1 MRNAVWVLVTVV
13 LLLGLPFVG
22 LANHNNAEESGPGF
36 GFGGLLIGLFT
47 IELGSE
53 SEADTVNGILAANG
67 YAPLPDQMITF
78 GGGGGGG
85 VIGGFSFGGS
95 GWGGSFTSIREG
107 KKAELSLGF
116 GGMDIAYVVG
126 GNERSLLLI
135 GAVLGGG
142 GLDLTLR
149 DRIPV
154 SFEDAVAD
162 PTTVTLSQGFFAAE
176 PYVCFQVQPLSWLGF
191 EAHLGY
197 LFTLPGNWEEGGQEI
212 AGPSLRLSG
221 PFVGLSIA
229 FGGIEVTDDDVEEG
243 TEDTSEEVPEDTA
256 G

>member
-22 LANHNNAEESGPGF
+22 LANHEDVEETAMGF
-36 GFGGLLIGLFT
+36 GFGGPLIGLFVLD
-47 IELGSE
+47 LGSG
-53 SEADTVNGILAANG
+53 DDQKTVNGILAANG
-67 YAPLPDQMITF
+67 YGPLPERMVTF

-95 GWGGSFTSIREG
+95 GWGGTIDSLREG
-107 KKAELSLGF
+107 KKAELALGF
-116 GGMDIAYVVG
+116 GGMNIAYAVG
-126 GNERSLLLI
+126 GNDRSLLLI

-142 GLDLTLR
+142 GLDLELR

-154 SFEDAVAD
+154 DFEDAVAD

-176 PYVCFQVQPLSWLGF
+176 PYVAFQVQPLSWLGF
-191 EAHLGY
+191 EVHLGY
-197 LFTLPGNWEEGGQEI
+197 LFSLAGSWEEGGQEI
-212 AGPSLRLSG
+212 AGPTLEVSG
-221 PFVGLSIA
+221 AFVGLSIA
-229 FGGIEVTDDDVEEG
+229 FGGIGETD
-243 TEDTSEEVPEDTA
+243 TKEDIGDILEEVPEGTE

>member
-1 MRNAVWVLVTVV
+1 MVA

-22 LANHNNAEESGPGF
+22 LANHEDVGATAMGF
-36 GFGGLLIGLFT
+36 GFGGPMIGLFVLD
-47 IELGSE
+47 LGSGDDQ
-53 SEADTVNGILAANG
+53 ATVNGILAENG
-67 YAPLPDQMITF
+67 YAPLPERMITF

-85 VIGGFSFGGS
+85 VMGGFSFGGS
-95 GWGGSFTSIREG
+95 GWGGSITSIQEG

-116 GGMDIAYVVG
+116 GGMNIAYAVG
-126 GNERSLLLI
+126 GDERSLLLI
-135 GAVLGGG
+135 GVVLGGG
-142 GLDLTLR
+142 GLDLKLR

-176 PYVCFQVQPLSWLGF
+176 PYVCFQVQPLSWLAF

-197 LFTLPGNWEEGGQEI
+197 LLTLPGNWEEGGLEV
-212 AGPSLRLSG
+212 AGPFLRLSG

-229 FGGIEVTDDDVEEG
+229 FGGIEGADDDVEEVM
-243 TEDTSEEVPEDTA
+243 EDTSEEVPEDTA

>member
-1 MRNAVWVLVTVV
+1 MRHVFWLLMVA

-22 LANHNNAEESGPGF
+22 LANHEDVEETAMGF
-36 GFGGLLIGLFT
+36 GFGGPLIGLFT
-47 IELGSE
+47 LELGGGNDAE
-53 SEADTVNGILAANG
+53 TVNGILAANG
-67 YAPLPDQMITF
+67 YAPLPERMITF

-85 VIGGFSFGGS
+85 VMGGFSFGGS
-95 GWGGSFTSIREG
+95 GWGGSITSIQEG

-116 GGMDIAYVVG
+116 GGMDIAYAVG
-126 GNERSLLLI
+126 GDERSLLLI
-135 GAVLGGG
+135 GVVLGGG
-142 GLDLTLR
+142 GLDLELR

-154 SFEDAVAD
+154 TFEDAVAD

-197 LFTLPGNWEEGGQEI
+197 LLTLPGNWEEGGLEV

-229 FGGIEVTDDDVEEG
+229 FGGIEGADDDVEEVM
-243 TEDTSEEVPEDTA
+243 EDTSEEVPEDTA

>member
-1 MRNAVWVLVTVV
+1 VRNAVWVLVTVV
-13 LLLGLPFVG
+13 LVLGLPFVG
-22 LANHNNAEESGPGF
+22 LANHEDVEETAMGF
-36 GFGGLLIGLFT
+36 GFGGLLIGLFN

-53 SEADTVNGILAANG
+53 NEADTVNGILAANG
-67 YAPLPDQMITF
+67 YAPLPYQMITF

-95 GWGGSFTSIREG
+95 GWGGSIDSLREG

-142 GLDLTLR
+142 GLDLKLR
-149 DRIPV
+149 NRIPT

-162 PTTVTLSQGFFAAE
+162 PTTVTLSQGFFAVE
-176 PYVCFQVQPLSWLGF
+176 PYVCFQVQPPVCRPLHRPWRDRTAKRKRGYQRHPGRGSLTTAKDNAGTCTLGKQVAF
-191 EAHLGY
+191 PKRQTGEA
-197 LFTLPGNWEEGGQEI
+197 I
-212 AGPSLRLSG
+212 
-221 PFVGLSIA
+221 
-229 FGGIEVTDDDVEEG
+229 
-243 TEDTSEEVPEDTA
+243 
-256 G
+256 